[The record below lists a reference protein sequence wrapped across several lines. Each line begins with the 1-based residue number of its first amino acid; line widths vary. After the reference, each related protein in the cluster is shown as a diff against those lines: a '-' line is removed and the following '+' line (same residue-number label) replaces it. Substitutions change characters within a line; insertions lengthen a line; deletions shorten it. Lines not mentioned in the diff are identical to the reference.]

1 MLGASMPRP
10 IVVLGTVALLA
21 AVGPLTGQT
30 PGAAV
35 NKLFTFGTCGE
46 PLCLD
51 LAPDSVTG
59 VSHGGHF
66 IKATETSGGTV
77 ISFLTSAIGF
87 SISNTPITS
96 SSSGTTFRFEGGVPV
111 ATSTSAGPIFGER
124 AQTLGRG
131 RWFMG
136 FGFSQVQYER
146 LNGVALND
154 IVFNF
159 RHENRPPADTVGVPV
174 FERDFIQMKLN
185 LAVNL
190 LVASFSTT
198 YGLMDGVDVGVT
210 VPFVRTSVSGNSSA
224 EIFLV
229 GSDTLHRFGG
239 TGTDPV
245 LTASSSASGIA
256 SGLGDLEGRLK
267 IRVMQGPRFGMA
279 LLGSA
284 RFPTGNETDLL
295 GSGAFSARALGIVSA
310 RLGGFNPHGSVGYTM
325 RNGQLQTNSVEAN
338 AGFDNL
344 LAPWVTMAF
353 DVLGSWQV
361 GDSKI
366 DLPQPVQYDAPFP
379 YTLQVTN
386 VPSRRDDF
394 LSMSI
399 GFKFR
404 TRRGIQIV
412 GNGLFPLR
420 DAGLQP
426 QAMWT
431 GGLEYNF

>member
-1 MLGASMPRP
+1 MSCRAAIFGA
-10 IVVLGTVALLA
+10 VLAFASAALPA
-21 AVGPLTGQT
+21 QT
-30 PGAAV
+30 PGAAIT
-35 NKLFTFGTCGE
+35 KLFTFGTCGE

-59 VSHGGHF
+59 VSHGLHF

-87 SISNTPITS
+87 SVSNTPMTS
-96 SSSGTTFRFEGGVPV
+96 SSSGTSFRFRGGVPV

-136 FGFSQVQYER
+136 FGFSQVQFER
-146 LNGVALND
+146 LNGVALGG

-159 RHENRPPADTVGVPV
+159 NHENRPPLDTVGVPS
-174 FERDFIQMKLN
+174 FERDFIQMKLDMS
-185 LAVNL
+185 VNL
-190 LVASFSTT
+190 LVASFSAT
-198 YGLMDGVDVGVT
+198 YGLVDGVDLGVT
-210 VPFVRTSVSGNSSA
+210 VPFVRTSVSGHSTA

-229 GSDTLHRFGG
+229 GADTLHRFGG

-245 LTASSSASGIA
+245 LTATSEAAGIA
-256 SGLGDLEGRLK
+256 SGLGDVQGHLK
-267 IRVMQGPRFGMA
+267 IRVAQGARLGIA

-284 RFPTGNETDLL
+284 RFPTGDKTDLL
-295 GSGAFSARALGIVSA
+295 GAGAFSGRVLGIASA
-310 RLGGFNPHGSVGYTM
+310 QLGRFNPHVSGGYTL
-325 RNGQLQTNSVEAN
+325 RSGDLQTNSVEAN
-338 AGFDNL
+338 VGFDNL
-344 LAPWVTMAF
+344 LAPWATMAF

-361 GDSKI
+361 GSSKI
-366 DLPQPVQYDAPFP
+366 GLPQPVQYNAPFP

-386 VPSRRDDF
+386 VPMRRDDF

>member
-1 MLGASMPRP
+1 MSRCAVMLGLVAAVAS
-10 IVVLGTVALLA
+10 ADALA
-21 AVGPLTGQT
+21 AQT
-30 PGAAV
+30 PRTAIT
-35 NKLFTFGTCGE
+35 KLFTFGTCGE

-51 LAPDSVTG
+51 LAPDSVSG
-59 VSHGGHF
+59 VNHGLHF

-77 ISFLTSAIGF
+77 ISYLTSAIGF
-87 SISNTPITS
+87 SVSNTPITS
-96 SSSGTTFRFEGGVPV
+96 SSSGTTFRFAGGVPV
-111 ATSTSAGPIFGER
+111 TTSTSGGPIFGER

-136 FGFSQVQYER
+136 FGFSQVQFER
-146 LNGVALND
+146 LNGVSLGD
-154 IVFNF
+154 IRFNF
-159 RHENRPPADTVGVPV
+159 RHENRPPLDTVGVPS
-174 FERDFIQMKLN
+174 FERDFVQMKLDV
-185 LAVNL
+185 AVNL
-190 LVASFSTT
+190 LVASFSAT
-198 YGLMDGVDVGVT
+198 YGLLDGVDVGVT
-210 VPFVRTSVSGNSSA
+210 VPFVRTSVSGHSSA

-229 GSDTLHRFGG
+229 GGDTLHRFAG

-245 LTASSSASGIA
+245 LTATSSAAGVA
-256 SGLGDLEGRLK
+256 SGLGDIESHLK
-267 IRVMQGPRFGMA
+267 IRVVQGERIGIA

-284 RFPTGNETDLL
+284 RFATGDENNLL
-295 GSGAFSARALGIVSA
+295 GAGAASARVRGIASA
-310 RLGGFNPHGSVGYTM
+310 RLGSFNPHAYLGYTV
-325 RNGQLQTNSVEAN
+325 RGGSLQTNSVDGN

-344 LAPWVTMAF
+344 LAPWATMAF

-361 GDSKI
+361 GSSKI
-366 DLPQPVQYDAPFP
+366 SLPQPVQYNAPFP

-394 LSMSI
+394 LSMSM

-412 GNGLFPLR
+412 TNALFPLR

-426 QAMWT
+426 LVMWT